1 MEKRNEADPFGLFG
15 LGGLNNQVQHN
26 PDFHRGVVAWANN
39 TVI

>member
-1 MEKRNEADPFGLFG
+1 VENLIDADPFL
-15 LGGLNNQVQHN
+15 LAELAGLNNQVQHN